1 MSVNTDNRKRWLP
14 RFSIR
19 TLIGIVTLICLFFG
33 SWELTKTI
41 GVPAVAK
48 RLEAMSISFF
58 GLTSQ
63 GPFLVSAYENQRP
76 LGAYQQPAPRRH
88 HLWLVVASVRLPEQ
102 FTSFVERV
110 EDKWYAWTNDGH
122 MRPQR
127 VHGGI
132 I

>member
-1 MSVNTDNRKRWLP
+1 VNAVTRKRWLP

-19 TLIGIVTLICLFFG
+19 TLIGIVTLVCLFFG
-33 SWELTKTI
+33 GWELTKKVGI
-41 GVPAVAK
+41 RAVETQ
-48 RLEAMSISFF
+48 LEASDMNPS
-58 GLTSQ
+58 GLSAQ
-63 GPFLVSAYENQRP
+63 APFLVSAYEYRIPAGSLPHPP
-76 LGAYQQPAPRRH
+76 LRRH
-88 HLWLVVASVRLPEQ
+88 HLWLVVATVRLPQQ